1 NPGYVIEIADG
12 KKVEV
17 DRIIRGCKLELGSS
31 LFTIDLIPFRAV
43 VIHGERVKDSTKA
56 LKNAKVD
63 EPKISDISM
72 VREFVEE
79 GVVRKNF
86 LKCEIRLQEDSFL
99 GHVVNQGGI
108 HVDQSK
114 IEAVK
119 NLKAPTTPSEV
130 RLFLGLA
137 GYYPRFIANFSKIAK
152 PLTSRISLD
161 LGQITRKAK
170 QRAGVTFLPS
180 VMRCDFAYFVGKI
193 LGVERR
199 GELNGAK
206 IERSG

>member
-1 NPGYVIEIADG
+1 
-12 KKVEV
+12 
-17 DRIIRGCKLELGSS
+17 
-31 LFTIDLIPFRAV
+31 
-43 VIHGERVKDSTKA
+43 HGERVKDSTKA

-72 VREFVEE
+72 VREFVESPYRLAPSE
-79 GVVRKNF
+79 MKELSKQLKELQDKGFIRPSHSPWGAPHRVHEDDILKMAFRTRRMRTRGSSKINVGVVDK
-86 LKCEIRLQEDSFL
+86 
-99 GHVVNQGGI
+99 GG
-108 HVDQSK
+108 VSK

-161 LGQITRKAK
+161 LGQIT
-170 QRAGVTFLPS
+170 S
-180 VMRCDFAYFVGKI
+180 VQSDPNLDCFEV
-193 LGVERR
+193 
-199 GELNGAK
+199 
-206 IERSG
+206 